1 MKGGYLG
8 TVPATAALLSSPE
21 NAHCRVWYLSYVQVR
36 QSNPDVAL
44 AANFLKIPK
53 PEYFATSNRPT
64 TLCKWRRVAGD
75 GNPNH

>member
-1 MKGGYLG
+1 MKEGYLG
-8 TVPATAALLSSPE
+8 TVLVTAAVLSSPE
-21 NAHCRVWYLSYVQVR
+21 NAPCRVWYLSYVQVR

-64 TLCKWRRVAGD
+64 TLQNQFLTSFRLRQ
-75 GNPNH
+75 P